1 MKGNLILNHAG
12 SQFKIHGVPFILC
25 NCFVRVLC
33 SKRFMKPQS
42 QAHSCY
48 LQVSYPF
55 LPSPLPLL
63 VTSYHCQSPAGAFTL
78 GAVTEMCHR
87 DVMLHTLG
95 DKAKSFFT
103 HVASIS
109 LLHSHTQ
116 PYGFIVSYLWA
127 HYFSLRIIFIWPDT
141 TEINSRL
148 LFFFWLSRNS
158 FDRLREKE
166 TQFYSFTELPL
177 SVHT

>member
-1 MKGNLILNHAG
+1 MEFPLFCATALSG
-12 SQFKIHGVPFILC
+12 
-25 NCFVRVLC
+25 CFAQSDSRSHKVRPTAAIYKCPTL
-33 SKRFMKPQS
+33 S
-42 QAHSCY
+42 
-48 LQVSYPF
+48 F
-55 LPSPLPLL
+55 LSPLPLL

-87 DVMLHTLG
+87 DVRLHTLG
-95 DKAKSFFT
+95 DKAKSLFT

-109 LLHSHTQ
+109 LLHTHTQ

-158 FDRLREKE
+158 FDRLKEKE

-177 SVHT
+177 SVL